1 MSSTG
6 ILYTISA
13 PSGAGKTSLVNALL
27 ERCQGLRVS
36 VSHTTRAMRP
46 GEEHGVNYH
55 FIEEAEFIAMLEAAE
70 FLEHAQVFGNLYG
83 TSQQWV
89 EQQLALGTD
98 VILEIDWQGAQQ
110 VKRLLPDTQS
120 IFILPPS
127 REALAQRLDARGQDD
142 PGIIAARMAEAT
154 EEMSHYVE
162 GDYLVVNSEFDQAL
176 AELQSIVTCQRLRIS
191 RQQAEL
197 EDLLHDLLN

>member
-55 FIEEAEFIAMLEAAE
+55 FIEEAEFESGLDDLDLAFGAVAGVDLSFEVEEGGTAVAGGEVGLE
-70 FLEHAQVFGNLYG
+70 
-83 TSQQWV
+83 
-89 EQQLALGTD
+89 
-98 VILEIDWQGAQQ
+98 
-110 VKRLLPDTQS
+110 
-120 IFILPPS
+120 
-127 REALAQRLDARGQDD
+127 EALAAG
-142 PGIIAARMAEAT
+142 
-154 EEMSHYVE
+154 
-162 GDYLVVNSEFDQAL
+162 
-176 AELQSIVTCQRLRIS
+176 
-191 RQQAEL
+191 
-197 EDLLHDLLN
+197 EDLGGFAGAEGGGFGEACLDGVAGHEGAEEDHGAEIEDPEDDKRHPADRSFRCVQAIRVEEEPVDV